1 MELVK
6 GRGICCENEVYFDYV
21 DGEIVMTMY
30 RDVPGVRMDRRA
42 PNVIKSFSINQW
54 EEINGYLRETLDEAE
69 GVFDDRDD
77 GVIEIDSEGEVH
89 PPEASKI
96 LAGIQVPPGKV
107 ERSLELPKVNSL
119 PSMTASDAPEEEGNL
134 MDVEEQSGET
144 D

>member
-1 MELVK
+1 MCGVATGNCFTTAGKSLPLLKECKIMELVK

-54 EEINGYLRETLDEAE
+54 EEINGYLRETLDEVE

-77 GVIEIDSEGEVH
+77 GVIEIDSEGKVH
-89 PPEASKI
+89 PPEAEKV
-96 LAGIQVPPGKV
+96 LAEIQ
-107 ERSLELPKVNSL
+107 ELRK
-119 PSMTASDAPEEEGNL
+119 AEEL
-134 MDVEEQSGET
+134 
-144 D
+144 

>member
-54 EEINGYLRETLDEAE
+54 EEINRYLRETLDEVE

-77 GVIEIDSEGEVH
+77 GVIVIDSEGKVH

-96 LAGIQVPPGKV
+96 LARIQELRKAEELTEPVPPGKV

-119 PSMTASDAPEEEGNL
+119 PSMTKEEE
-134 MDVEEQSGET
+134 EEEHDKG
-144 D
+144 

>member
-54 EEINGYLRETLDEAE
+54 EEINGYLRETLDEVE

-77 GVIEIDSEGEVH
+77 GVIVIDSEGKVH

-96 LAGIQVPPGKV
+96 LARIQ
-107 ERSLELPKVNSL
+107 ELRKAEELKVNSL